1 MHFVIGSDESCI
13 YYNSAVMKR
22 KRVYWRTALIA
33 GTWLLVSLYGCKKE
47 VNPVEFN
54 VTGPGTVYLSQVFD
68 YVVTPEAD
76 QAGTIWGW
84 TVSAATILNVSSDTK
99 TATIAFTE
107 RSANDIVYITVT
119 QTTSTGATSSEKV
132 ITINVIPFS
141 TFTVTGPSKV
151 YQTEVYNYVIT
162 PGINLA
168 GIIWG
173 WTVTGATLQ
182 NVSSDTKTATIAFTE
197 KPANDTAY
205 ISITQTPTA
214 GVTSPAQITK
224 VEVTPFCTFDINN
237 FTGAFE
243 AYEPGYGTYAVN
255 FTKDPE
261 LDNTIVND
269 NFWNWPGPDAVL
281 KYTLSGDF
289 LETVTVPK
297 QDFVFGDGYAGWVQ
311 GNGTYNG
318 CTHTM
323 VVEYVV
329 YYEGEEYAVYHE
341 FTRATKGTMYPVL
354 QKKNRKTIRSNK

>member
-1 MHFVIGSDESCI
+1 MKGAFT
-13 YYNSAVMKR
+13 NSTIMKR
-22 KRVYWRTALIA
+22 KRVLWKTSLIA
-33 GTWLLVSLYGCKKE
+33 VTWLLIALYGCKKE

-54 VTGPGTVYLSQVFD
+54 VTGPGTVYLSQVID
-68 YVVTPEAD
+68 YVVAPEVD
-76 QAGTIWGW
+76 QSGTIWGW
-84 TVSAATILNVSSDTK
+84 TVSDGTILNVSSDTK

-119 QTTSTGATSSEKV
+119 QTTSTGATSSDKV
-132 ITINVIPFS
+132 IPVNVIPFS
-141 TFTVTGPSKV
+141 TFTVTGPLKV
-151 YQTEVYNYVIT
+151 YQTEVYDYVIT
-162 PGINLA
+162 PGINLEGA
-168 GIIWG
+168 IWG

-205 ISITQTPTA
+205 ISITQTPVA

-237 FTGAFE
+237 FIGAFE
-243 AYEPGYGTYAVN
+243 AYEPDYGTYPVN

-261 LDNTIVND
+261 LVNTIVND
-269 NFWNWPGPDAVL
+269 NFWDWPGPDAIL

-311 GNGTYNG
+311 GSGTYDG

-323 VVEYVV
+323 AVEYIV
-329 YYEGEEYAVYHE
+329 YYGGEEYTVYQE
-341 FTRATKGTMYPVL
+341 FTPATKGTVYPVL
-354 QKKNRKTIRSNK
+354 LKKSRQTVRSNK